1 MFLQLQEITSLVNI
15 ISFGRTE
22 VKYAASIRVNL
33 EQQGTPIGPYDIL
46 IAASALANNLTLVT
60 DNTSEFKR
68 VSGLKIEDW

>member
-1 MFLQLQEITSLVNI
+1 
-15 ISFGRTE
+15 